1 MFSWQI
7 DIGWAVA
14 TITTWRVSCVSSVWD
29 GIEKEGERNAKQK
42 RNDGSIDWSTSRWK
56 KNKSHSTLEIICGFF
71 GDWRLLVE
79 GEVVKKR
86 FEAFRIFTHKTRLC
100 RRHRFINENPQ
111 PQNCFSFHGEKKK
124 CSYPP
129 SPPPEHR
136 MPPATSSFQI
146 FVLLYYIGW
155 KGKME
160 KIYPTMLCTILWKM
174 FSEMGVEASN
184 GIKRTFWQILRRNG
198 GEGRGAFSRRHWEKL
213 WCVCLFCVIW

>member
-111 PQNCFSFHGEKKK
+111 HQNCFSFHGEKKMFLSALPPPPNTECRQPHPLFKYLCYYTILAEKVKWKKYIQPCYVLYYGK
-124 CSYPP
+124 CSA
-129 SPPPEHR
+129 R
-136 MPPATSSFQI
+136 WA
-146 FVLLYYIGW
+146 W
-155 KGKME
+155 RR
-160 KIYPTMLCTILWKM
+160 
-174 FSEMGVEASN
+174 
-184 GIKRTFWQILRRNG
+184 RTG
-198 GEGRGAFSRRHWEKL
+198 
-213 WCVCLFCVIW
+213 